1 VAKTSHEEGSEEIE
15 ETETDA
21 AEDTRARISETVGI
35 VAEDSTL
42 NLVPTSGGKVLMA
55 LSDAGLQFLVAASR
69 ANVGVKS
76 GRYLFEVRVV
86 EVLLPAIPGGR
97 MNPIAP
103 IPRQLCRVGFSK
115 QGSSLFLGE
124 TEDSVCFDADGCF
137 LFNKQKN
144 SVAERFVRDHV
155 WGVLL
160 NLDPASPNCNTVSL
174 FKDGRRV
181 CKPQPLPE
189 QLKGHALFPHVS
201 FRNVTLQVHFGPML
215 MSPLSFK
222 IRSIQEAAAE
232 DAVVAPSSYSQDG
245 KFEVIFPVS
254 LPDEGTF
261 DWLADFLE
269 QHPGYVEISDRMIVE
284 WATMSGLG
292 KPRITSLKN
301 CNDKPDVNFGIQ
313 VIDELSPR
321 RLVYAVAPL
330 VPRNYVVMEVRS
342 NLIKAERQ
350 DLALRFDFP
359 HFKRVALVVVGE
371 PPEAFKAKVHSVL
384 LAEKQEKLDAEW
396 KVRQADKERQRQLES
411 LRAQQLALQEQQRKA
426 AEAAKA
432 EAPEAAEGASAEAK
446 DEEMKE
452 EGAEVKEEAKEDA
465 DVQMKEEPKEEPE
478 APPVAELD
486 EEESRLWFLP
496 RSTTDMVSV
505 TFNSTFADFTLP
517 DETENFSEI
526 RYEWAGEVASKDYMK
541 SWMQAKKITT
551 RVEELFPDDTFTNR
565 VLEWQRVQGDW
576 QYRQKELKTDPVR
589 QQAANTRMEKEKK
602 YQEKLNK
609 PKSEEKEGGEGEAE
623 AAPAEGEDAAEL
635 EGFVPVD
642 IHTVEDVLDI
652 GEGEPLFAHF
662 AFEDWALMN
671 LRFEMAM
678 LMSAFSQAV
687 VDPDRPGV
695 HEAHLTYYYNR
706 YFRKPLN
713 VKYFGANN
721 SVELCELIKDVVTVL
736 DNGIL
741 RPTLTEEQLI
751 NQDIFVR
758 LTEEDRR
765 ERQRLIDAGDESIR
779 LKLSVLAQQQMNQPS
794 PWAAKA
800 APKAWATQAAW
811 PGVGPAPVAAR
822 PGFVRGP
829 GAAGGKG
836 AGWDWAPTNFG
847 GPPAWGGGKGGYPP
861 MGPMGGM
868 GGMGW

>member
-1 VAKTSHEEGSEEIE
+1 
-15 ETETDA
+15 
-21 AEDTRARISETVGI
+21 
-35 VAEDSTL
+35 
-42 NLVPTSGGKVLMA
+42 
-55 LSDAGLQFLVAASR
+55 
-69 ANVGVKS
+69 
-76 GRYLFEVRVV
+76 
-86 EVLLPAIPGGR
+86 
-97 MNPIAP
+97 
-103 IPRQLCRVGFSK
+103 
-115 QGSSLFLGE
+115 
-124 TEDSVCFDADGCF
+124 
-137 LFNKQKN
+137 
-144 SVAERFVRDHV
+144 
-155 WGVLL
+155 
-160 NLDPASPNCNTVSL
+160 
-174 FKDGRRV
+174 
-181 CKPQPLPE
+181 
-189 QLKGHALFPHVS
+189 
-201 FRNVTLQVHFGPML
+201 
-215 MSPLSFK
+215 
-222 IRSIQEAAAE
+222 
-232 DAVVAPSSYSQDG
+232 
-245 KFEVIFPVS
+245 
-254 LPDEGTF
+254 
-261 DWLADFLE
+261 
-269 QHPGYVEISDRMIVE
+269 
-284 WATMSGLG
+284 
-292 KPRITSLKN
+292 
-301 CNDKPDVNFGIQ
+301 
-313 VIDELSPR
+313 
-321 RLVYAVAPL
+321 
-330 VPRNYVVMEVRS
+330 
-342 NLIKAERQ
+342 
-350 DLALRFDFP
+350 
-359 HFKRVALVVVGE
+359 
-371 PPEAFKAKVHSVL
+371 
-384 LAEKQEKLDAEW
+384 
-396 KVRQADKERQRQLES
+396 
-411 LRAQQLALQEQQRKA
+411 
-426 AEAAKA
+426 
-432 EAPEAAEGASAEAK
+432 
-446 DEEMKE
+446 MKE
-452 EGAEVKEEAKEDA
+452 EGGEVKEEAKEDA

-478 APPVAELD
+478 ATPVAELD

-551 RVEELFPDDTFTNR
+551 RVEDLFPDDTFTNR

-576 QYRQKELKTDPVR
+576 QYRQKEFKTDPVR

-602 YQEKLNK
+602 FQEKLNK
-609 PKSEEKEGGEGEAE
+609 PKIEEKEGGEGEAE
-623 AAPAEGEDAAEL
+623 AAPPEGEDAAEL

-678 LMSAFSQAV
+678 LMSAFAQAV

-751 NQDIFVR
+751 NQDIFAR